1 MGGEA
6 LKKVERMGGI
16 HQEASLEQK
25 AIMVSLKEIHVILK
39 AELLALFKAS
49 AETDFLALESE
60 VYFSKLLLLKWQRV
74 ALFILLKYPEL
85 PSSRAVD
92 LASEK
97 MKDRV
102 FFTLSEVKKALIY
115 VEAALESEIK
125 QTRHLIRRL
134 AEGKSHF
141 VDLPDLRP
149 EPTVKREGEE
159 NIKLGILVRSQ
170 ALAEKY
176 AEAPEF
182 LRAQINA
189 ALVKAMAKM
198 HFPKERDYV
207 MAYVE
212 EQRDAEI

>member
-1 MGGEA
+1 MAVEA
-6 LKKVERMGGI
+6 FKKEESMGGI
-16 HQEASLEQK
+16 RPDASLEQE
-25 AIMVSLKEIHVILK
+25 AIMASLREISAILK
-39 AELLALFKAS
+39 AELLALFKSSVEA
-49 AETDFLALESE
+49 DFLALESE
-60 VYFSKLLLLKWQRV
+60 IYFSKLLLLKWQRV

-92 LASEK
+92 LALEK

-102 FFTLSEVKKALIY
+102 FFSLSEVKKALIY
-115 VEAALESEIK
+115 VEAALEAEIK

-134 AEGKSHF
+134 TEGKSHF

-159 NIKLGILVRSQ
+159 NVKLGILVRIQ

-198 HFPKERDYV
+198 YFDKQRNYV
-207 MAYVE
+207 IAYVE
-212 EQRDAEI
+212 EERDAEL